1 MNASN
6 ETSAGATPQ
15 GVMEMQL
22 EVIVLPV
29 SDVDR
34 AKQFYASLGW
44 RLDADVSAGD
54 VRLVQFTPPGSGCSI
69 QFGTK
74 LTSAS
79 PGSGE
84 NVYLVVS
91 DLEATRKDLVGR
103 GVLVSEL
110 FHEAALGGRFN
121 ESDRVVGASQD
132 RSSYGSFAT
141 FEDPDGNGWLF
152 QEVTTRLPG
161 RVDTSST
168 SYASTSDLAAALR
181 RAAAAHG
188 EHEKRVG
195 EEDANWPDWY
205 ADFMTRERAGEDLPS

>member
-1 MNASN
+1 MHASN
-6 ETSAGATPQ
+6 ETSTGATAQ
-15 GVMEMQL
+15 GVMEMHL

-34 AKQFYASLGW
+34 AKQFYAELGW

-74 LTSAS
+74 LTSAP
-79 PGSGE
+79 PGSTE
-84 NVYLVVS
+84 SVYLVVT

-103 GVLVSEL
+103 GVQVSEL

-141 FEDPDGNGWLF
+141 FTDPDGNGWLL

-161 RVDTSST
+161 RVDPSST

-205 ADFMTRERAGEDLPS
+205 ADFMTRERAGEELPS